1 MVPGLEV
8 RVLGPSAGAPSVKDK
23 ISKALDIM
31 SRVVSSSVGEW
42 GPGGGPEHMNHTEF
56 QFRHRWAPPSP
67 ST

>member
-31 SRVVSSSVGEW
+31 SRVLSSSLGEW
-42 GPGGGPEHMNHTEF
+42 GPLVE
-56 QFRHRWAPPSP
+56 AL